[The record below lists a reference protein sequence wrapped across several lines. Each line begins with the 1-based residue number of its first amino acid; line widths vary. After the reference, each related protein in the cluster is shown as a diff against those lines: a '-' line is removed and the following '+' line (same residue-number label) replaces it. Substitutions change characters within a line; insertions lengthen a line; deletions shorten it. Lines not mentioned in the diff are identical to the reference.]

1 MTLDLDTPGPPKAE
15 QLENVR
21 GMENLIACNLDIMSS
36 CDLDISKYLKYL
48 TLDILNPPELEIV
61 TP

>member
-1 MTLDLDTPGPPKAE
+1 
-15 QLENVR
+15 
-21 GMENLIACNLDIMSS
+21 MENLIACNLDIMRS

-48 TLDILNPPELEIV
+48 TLDILKPPELEIV